1 MASTLALTA
10 ISCGDQKK
18 VAQDR
23 ADQMN
28 QDSSQ
33 AMDQTEDM
41 ANDTNQDM
49 QDDMESSQEMVVQE
63 KNSMQDNAMN
73 EMDEVSDE
81 MDMGMEKMVGGAMM
95 SPNMTIVKNASK
107 ANNLTTLVAAIKAA
121 GLVETLQGDGPFT
134 VFAPTN
140 DAFDNLPAGTVD
152 SLLKPE
158 NKTKLQ
164 DILKYHVIAGK
175 MNAADIIAAI
185 NQGNGKAEFS
195 TVNGSMLTAMLD
207 GDKVVLKDADG
218 NTATVT
224 TADVGQSNGV
234 VHVIDNVLMP
244 GM

>member
-95 SPNMTIVKNASK
+95 SPNMTIVENASK